1 VHAHGATRIGWND
14 EHIARQLELK
24 HCRLDRKLFIN
35 GGQELFVIYLQFWKE
50 EEEEETFFYSL

>member
-1 VHAHGATRIGWND
+1 VHAHGATQIGWND
-14 EHIARQLELK
+14 EHIERQLELK

-35 GGQELFVIYLQFWKE
+35 GGQGLFVIYLQFWKE